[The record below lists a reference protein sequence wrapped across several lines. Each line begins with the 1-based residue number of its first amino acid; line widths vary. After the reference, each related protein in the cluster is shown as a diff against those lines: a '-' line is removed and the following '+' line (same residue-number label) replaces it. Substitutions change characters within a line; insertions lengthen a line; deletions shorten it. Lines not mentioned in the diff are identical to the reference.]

1 MSSHQPLYSTTSFSF
16 CKQKFCTFFVFLQFM
31 VFRISLLFHHKLNT
45 NSKYDIDISNET
57 TPSGGHLIISPLLI
71 YFFRFFITPPRK
83 AANSLLAAFLLSKNA
98 VKLLQ
103 ITQMPTSYF
112 LPVLFFKAYAC
123 GYAFYRTRRRTK
135 ME

>member
-1 MSSHQPLYSTTSFSF
+1 MKQLF
-16 CKQKFCTFFVFLQFM
+16 C
-31 VFRISLLFHHKLNT
+31 
-45 NSKYDIDISNET
+45 
-57 TPSGGHLIISPLLI
+57 LIFSPLLI

-103 ITQMPTSYF
+103 ITQLPTSYF

-123 GYAFYRTRRRTK
+123 GYAFYSNSEADK
-135 ME
+135 KGIDD